1 MHPQS
6 RVQNKK
12 AHEVVTTGSP
22 DQPGIPARN
31 GFTAYFVLS
40 PVIGLSCH
48 RRLRNETQT
57 WRQRRGVR
65 TTRLRRPRQQR
76 SSALPSRPPHPVP
89 NVR

>member
-31 GFTAYFVLS
+31 GFNGFLRA

-48 RRLRNETQT
+48 RRLRDETQT
-57 WRQRRGVR
+57 
-65 TTRLRRPRQQR
+65 
-76 SSALPSRPPHPVP
+76 
-89 NVR
+89 